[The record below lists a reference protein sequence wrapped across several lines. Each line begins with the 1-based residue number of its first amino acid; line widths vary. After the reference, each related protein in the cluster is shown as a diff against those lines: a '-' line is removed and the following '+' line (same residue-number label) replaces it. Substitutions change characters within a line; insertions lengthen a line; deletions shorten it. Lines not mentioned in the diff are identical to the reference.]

1 MNRLLG
7 KKLFSSALAGL
18 TAASLAAC
26 GGGGS
31 HSAAL
36 PPSSPGSS
44 TASTPYNGPLADAT
58 FRISIPGPTNSAFK
72 RRPSYV
78 SSATKSI
85 KFVINSSTTV
95 SGTATTGTLGSYN
108 GLAWHLFNTPTLG
121 TGVCPADGSHPG
133 NFTCTVTIQLPPG
146 TDNMT
151 MSAYDNTNGTGNL
164 LSQQIQDFAV
174 TVGGSAAGANKFSTI
189 LDANVNTMTVNGSQ
203 PCQNGA
209 VGGVFGSVG
218 TTPVTFTVAYTDL
231 ATKTIVAPGLPILQ
245 IKNNHA
251 GDTTYHTTT
260 GTIDA
265 GANHVDFSINQSTQ
279 TFVLTPSS
287 SNVSN
292 ASINMKATPAN
303 TNTTSDGLGFS
314 SGKIFTFSTGTA
326 PPTNA
331 FLAAVEQ
338 ASTSS
343 GQVDFFQI
351 GLGGS
356 GGPDTFTAYAT
367 APTLAVT
374 ASNGGTGPNDVDNPE
389 SLHWDTNGDLLIG
402 NGDDGGVN
410 HGNMACVPIGAIA
423 TGANTSTTVAA
434 NVSSPVG
441 MAYDSRDGSVAL
453 ANEQPGA
460 TYNLSQYLLT
470 GNYTAAPPADNI
482 KVSQPNLGSNGGI
495 VNIPTLPA
503 GSYAIALDDGNEV
516 DTNSSGGSTGHSE
529 VALINGSTHAVT
541 HMSDPETP
549 AGSGSAAHGFAID
562 NPWGLGW
569 DAQNS
574 QLVIANNATFHHL
587 VSFYDTSG
595 NFIKSVNTTKHNNL
609 LAVSPDGHIA
619 VARIATFLGY
629 PEVQVYLNAAGAAA
643 PSTVLAAIPFNGE
656 SSGCGGGG
664 THIYGSDTAVVQS
677 LEWLSNTKLLIG
689 LKSTSAGVYTAQN
702 GLYIF
707 DITASAV
714 PTGTTDT
721 GGCPAFASAAPK
733 QTGFQHLNQRPF
745 ATAYKP

>member
-1 MNRLLG
+1 MFRIRSL
-7 KKLFSSALAGL
+7 SSLAYVLAGTVL
-18 TAASLAAC
+18 LSAC

-31 HSAAL
+31 HGTLPAPSQGQAQTPAGPVGSA
-36 PPSSPGSS
+36 
-44 TASTPYNGPLADAT
+44 TAT
-58 FRISIPGPTNSAFK
+58 FRFTFPKATSSSHL
-72 RRPSYV
+72 RRAKYL
-78 SSATKSI
+78 SSATASISLQVTDTKSSAAGNADI
-85 KFVINSSTTV
+85 YANVPAGLKAVQSVNFANL
-95 SGTATTGTLGSYN
+95 TGTPTTPGQCGTDPLNPGNYECTAQFQLPIGINTITIASWDAN
-108 GLAWHLFNTPTLG
+108 GG
-121 TGVCPADGSHPG
+121 TGHK
-133 NFTCTVTIQLPPG
+133 
-146 TDNMT
+146 
-151 MSAYDNTNGTGNL
+151 
-164 LSQQIQDFAV
+164 LSQQIATV
-174 TVGGSAAGANKFSTI
+174 TTLQGVANGPGGSYAIS
-189 LDANVNTMTVNGSQ
+189 LDANAATITLNGSQ
-203 PCQNGA
+203 PCQNGP
-209 VGGVFGSVG
+209 VGSVFGSVG
-218 TTPVTFTVAYTDL
+218 TTTVNFGVSFADG
-231 ATKTIVAPGLPILQ
+231 ASKTIVNPGLPVIAILG
-245 IKNNHA
+245 NDA
-251 GDTTYHTTT
+251 AYHTDS
-260 GTIDA
+260 GTINA
-265 GANHVDFSINQSTQ
+265 TGGTVSFTINQSAQSFT
-279 TFVLTPSS
+279 LTPSTVPIS
-287 SNVSN
+287 G
-292 ASINMKATPAN
+292 ASVTVRGTPPSAG
-303 TNTTSDGLGFS
+303 DGLSFNVTHN
-314 SGKIFTFSTGTA
+314 FTFSAGTA

-356 GGPDTFTAYAT
+356 GGPDTFTTFAT

-374 ASNGGTGPNDVDNPE
+374 NSTNENKPDVDNPE
-389 SLHWDTNGDLLIG
+389 SLKWDTNGDLLIG
-402 NGDDGGVN
+402 NGHDGSVN
-410 HGNMACVPIGAIA
+410 SGNMACVPVGAIA
-423 TGANTSTTVAA
+423 TGANTSTTVST

-470 GNYTAAPPADNI
+470 GNYTAAPAADNI
-482 KVSQPNLGSNGGI
+482 KVNQTNLGSNGGI

-516 DTNSSGGSTGHSE
+516 DTASSGGSTGHSE
-529 VALINGSTHAVT
+529 IALINGSTHTVT
-541 HMSDPETP
+541 HMSDPESP
-549 AGSGSAAHGFAID
+549 PGSGNAAHGFAID

-574 QLVIANNATFHHL
+574 QLVIGNFATFHHNL
-587 VSFYDTSG
+587 SFYDTSG
-595 NFIKSVNTTKHNNL
+595 NFIKAVNTTHKNNL
-609 LAVSPDGHIA
+609 VAVSPDGHIA
-619 VARIATFLGY
+619 VAEIATFLGY
-629 PEVQVYLNAAGAAA
+629 PQVQVYLNASGTTA
-643 PSTVLAAIPFNGE
+643 PTPVLAAIPFNGE

-721 GGCPAFASAAPK
+721 GGCPAFSSAAPK